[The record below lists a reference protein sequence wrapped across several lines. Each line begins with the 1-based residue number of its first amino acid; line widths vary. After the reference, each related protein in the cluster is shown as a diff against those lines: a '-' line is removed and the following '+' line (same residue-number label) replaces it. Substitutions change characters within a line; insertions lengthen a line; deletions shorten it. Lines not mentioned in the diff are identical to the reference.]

1 MADKRRGA
9 GFMSIAHTWASRLG
23 WLAVA
28 LGAAA
33 TARGADHEAP
43 SPSRGPMP
51 MTRFVPS
58 SAKMFVNVRRLSEVD
73 RALHRAEAWPM
84 WNLVSGAE
92 LGAAGDLQK
101 AIATFLGPGST
112 IPVEDV
118 LRCEIGFIADSWS
131 GIGSAVWM
139 ARITDEGLLD
149 KWFPRS
155 QRAEGRQPNG
165 LRFFRT
171 QDGVIVAVKDGIAV
185 MSRRSDRGTMLRDV
199 LGLMS
204 GSRAD
209 SLDRDARFQNLL
221 SYLPQRELA
230 TIYLS
235 PRSFASRKDERP
247 PVGLRPDFDSL
258 AIRLYED
265 NGRLDFA
272 IRGRLASP
280 SRLEAV
286 DAGSIDQLLR
296 LPQSTVGA
304 ATISVDFAGAYAAA
318 GSAAG
323 GRLAQY
329 VALLDGL
336 TGGDVSA
343 ANLIQQ
349 LGPNLIV
356 AWEPDLRST
365 TQSPQIALMLE
376 SKDARLSAEFA
387 DEAAGNAIKLL
398 QAMDP
403 REDAPALT
411 LRETTHLG
419 SRIRSIPLRPFADSS
434 PLPIARLLGDCEPAW
449 TSWGK
454 WVIVALHREHIERIL
469 DAQAG
474 LGPTLAN
481 MPDVQLLAKQRG
493 DRAMFCV
500 GRPGMA
506 ADVLDQWLAAHE
518 RGSVSLLDP
527 GWWQPSGR
535 RVGESVGTLG
545 IGMKA
550 NQRAGMVVV
559 ARVHPDSPAAGLLQ
573 PGDRI
578 IGIDGTLLPM
588 KSPNAE
594 LRRRWHS
601 LTQESASIRVLRGEE
616 TLDIPIKK
624 AGAEDSWATLM
635 MQPADAIREFAAVGH
650 AMQFAS
656 FSVLAGDDAHYSARL
671 SLRFAASPAPGA
683 AVTADVGK
691 SK

>member
-1 MADKRRGA
+1 
-9 GFMSIAHTWASRLG
+9 MSIAHTRVIRYG
-23 WLAVA
+23 WLVAA

-33 TARGADHEAP
+33 TARGADPVAP
-43 SPSRGPMP
+43 SATRGPTP
-51 MTRFVPS
+51 MTHFVPA
-58 SAKMFVNVRRLSEVD
+58 SAKMFVNVRKLGEVD

-84 WNLVSGAE
+84 WNLVSGA
-92 LGAAGDLQK
+92 GSADAGDLQK
-101 AIATFLGPGST
+101 AIASFLGPGST

-139 ARITDEGLLD
+139 ARIPDENLLD

-171 QDGVIVAVKDGIAV
+171 QDGVIVAVKNGIAV

-209 SLDRDARFQNLL
+209 SLDRDTRFQNLL

-230 TIYLS
+230 TVYLS
-235 PRSFASRKDERP
+235 PKSFESRKDERA
-247 PVGLRPDFDSL
+247 PVGLLPDFDSL
-258 AIRLYED
+258 AIRMYED
-265 NGRLDFA
+265 DGRLDFA

-280 SRLEAV
+280 SRMEAV
-286 DAGSIDQLLR
+286 DLASIDQLLR

-304 ATISVDFAGAYAAA
+304 ASIAVDFAGAYAAA

-349 LGPNLIV
+349 LGPNMIV

-365 TQSPQIALMLE
+365 AQSPQIALMVE
-376 SKDARLSAEFA
+376 SKDAKLSADFA
-387 DEAAGNAIKLL
+387 DEAAGNAIKLM
-398 QAMDP
+398 QVMDP
-403 REDAPALT
+403 REDAPPLVIH
-411 LRETTHLG
+411 ESTHLG
-419 SRIRSIPLRPFADSS
+419 SRIRSVPMRPFADSS
-434 PLPIARLLGDCEPAW
+434 PLPIARLLADCEPAW

-474 LGPTLAN
+474 LAPTLAIS
-481 MPDVQLLAKQRG
+481 PDVQRLAKQRG

-535 RVGESVGTLG
+535 RAGDTAGTLG

-578 IGIDGTLLPM
+578 IGIDGALLPM
-588 KSPNAE
+588 NSPNAE

-601 LTQESASIRVLRGEE
+601 LTQESASLRVLRGEE

-624 AGAEDSWATLM
+624 AGTPDPWATLM
-635 MQPADAIREFAAVGH
+635 MQPADAMREFAAVGH

-656 FSVLAGDDAHYSARL
+656 FSVLAGDDTHYSARL
-671 SLRFAASPAPGA
+671 SLRFASSPAPGA
-683 AVTADVGK
+683 AVTAEAGQ